1 MESLI
6 GKHWHHIDKEE
17 VLILVGS
24 HGERGLEPSEVR
36 KRQQHFGPNV
46 LSQKKGKGPLWRFFI
61 QFHQPLVYILLV
73 AMAVVMALQEW
84 VDAGVIAAVVVL
96 NAVIGFIQE
105 AKALKA
111 IDALS
116 RSMVSENTVIRG
128 GERLR
133 VASQTLVPGDL
144 IVLASGDKVPADLRL
159 LQSRSLQVDES
170 ALTGESVPTEK
181 VFSALVQDA
190 VLADRRNM
198 AYSSSLVT
206 YGIGVGVV
214 IATGDKTEIG
224 RISEMIANTETL
236 DTPLTQ
242 RIKQFSHVLL
252 YAILVMAAAT
262 LVIGILRGQPMVDS
276 FMAAVALAVGA
287 IPEGLPAAVTIML
300 AIGVARMAKRRAIIR
315 HLPAVETLGSTTIVC
330 SDKTGTLTQ
339 NQMTVQE
346 IHAGNSQYAV
356 SGVGYAPEGSIDV
369 VGVAP
374 HSDQA
379 MHWTVRAGVL
389 CNDSTVRHIEDLWRV
404 EGDPTEG
411 ALIVSAGKAECD
423 RTSLDVEFPR
433 IDTLPFE
440 SAHQYMATLHETPMD
455 DRLIV
460 IKGSLEA
467 IASRCQHSLNDQGE
481 NVPLEL
487 ATVERTANAMAAK
500 GLRILAFA
508 QKNVHKDF
516 NGLSHENAA
525 DGFTLLGLQAMI
537 DPPREEAAHA
547 IAACHRA
554 GIRVMMITGD
564 HALTA
569 CAIARKLGMIE
580 PTAADADISVTGKA
594 LDSMSDEALKEAT
607 ERVVVFARVS
617 PDNKFR
623 LVEALQSNG
632 HVVAMTGDGVNDAP
646 ALRRADIGVAMALG
660 GTEVAREAADM
671 MLTDDNFASIESAIE
686 EGRGVFD
693 NLKKFIVWTLP
704 TNGGEGLVIFLAVL
718 FGVALPILPVQ
729 ILWINMTTALLL
741 GLMLAF
747 EPKETDIM
755 QRAPHKP
762 GSPILDRAMV
772 ERILLVSVLLCA
784 GAFGLFEWELM
795 LGATEAQAR
804 TTAVAVFVLG
814 EAFYLLNCRSL
825 SRSVFAVGLFSN
837 PWIWLGIVL
846 MLGLQIAFT
855 HLPVMNTLFHTEPIS
870 LGAWL
875 RATACGA
882 LIFVVVGLEKAWR
895 HHRRQAPTRMSVAV

>member
-1 MESLI
+1 METLM
-6 GKHWHHIDKEE
+6 GKHWHHVDKDE
-17 VLILVGS
+17 VLKFLGT
-24 HGERGLEPSEVR
+24 HGERGLEPSEVH

-46 LSQKKGKGPLWRFFI
+46 LSERKGQGPLLRFLL
-61 QFHQPLVYILLV
+61 QFHQPLVYILL
-73 AMAVVMALQEW
+73 AATAVVLALQEW
-84 VDAGVIAAVVVL
+84 VDAGVIVAVVVL
-96 NAVIGFIQE
+96 NAVIGFMQE

-111 IDALS
+111 IDALT

-133 VASQTLVPGDL
+133 VASQALVPGDL
-144 IVLASGDKVPADLRL
+144 VALQSGDKIPADLRL
-159 LQSRSLQVDES
+159 TQSRNLQVDES
-170 ALTGESVPTEK
+170 ALTGESVPAQK
-181 VFSALVQDA
+181 VSSSLEQDS
-190 VLADRRNM
+190 VLADRLNM
-198 AYSSSLVT
+198 AYSSTLVT
-206 YGIGVGVV
+206 SGTGLGVV
-214 IATGDKTEIG
+214 TGIGDKTEIG
-224 RISEMIANTETL
+224 RISEMIANTETI
-236 DTPLTQ
+236 DTPLAR

-252 YAILVMAAAT
+252 YAILALAAAT
-262 LVIGILRGQPMVDS
+262 LAIGIVRGQPMMDS

-315 HLPAVETLGSTTIVC
+315 RLPAVETLGSTTVVC

-346 IHAGNSQYAV
+346 IHAGNTRYAV
-356 SGVGYAPEGSIDV
+356 SGIGYAPEGSIDA

-374 HSDQA
+374 RSDRA
-379 MHWTVRAGVL
+379 MRWTARAGML
-389 CNDSTVRHIEDLWRV
+389 CNEATLRHIEDLWRV
-404 EGDPTEG
+404 DGDPTEG
-411 ALIVSAGKAECD
+411 ALIISAGKAACD
-423 RTSLDVEFPR
+423 RASLNVQFPR
-433 IDTLPFE
+433 VDMQPFE
-440 SAHQYMATLHETPMD
+440 SAHQYMATLHDTPTD
-455 DRLIV
+455 ERLIV

-467 IASRCQHSLNDQGE
+467 IVSRCGHVLDELGE
-481 NVPLEL
+481 SVPLDVSNVTHAADE
-487 ATVERTANAMAAK
+487 MAAT
-500 GLRILAFA
+500 GLRVLAFA
-508 QKNVHKDF
+508 QKTVPMDF
-516 NGLSHENAA
+516 NALSHETIT

-547 IAACHRA
+547 IEICRRA

-569 CAIARKLGMIE
+569 GAIARKLGMIE
-580 PTAADADISVTGKA
+580 PTAVDADVVVTGKA
-594 LDSMSDEALKEAT
+594 LDSMSDEELRKAT
-607 ERVVVFARVS
+607 EHAVVFARVS
-617 PDNKFR
+617 PDNKYR

-747 EPKETDIM
+747 EPKEADIM
-755 QRAPHKP
+755 LRAPHP
-762 GSPILDRAMV
+762 PNSPILDRAMV

-784 GAFGLFEWELM
+784 GAFGLYEWELM
-795 LGATEAQAR
+795 LGVTEAQAR

-837 PWIWLGIVL
+837 PWIWVGIVL
-846 MLGLQIAFT
+846 MLLLQIAFT
-855 HLPVMNTLFHTEPIS
+855 HLPMMNTLFQSEPIS

-895 HHRRQAPTRMSVAV
+895 GHRRQAPSRMSVAA